1 MSSSSWSY
9 SSIKLFDQC
18 PKKYQHLR
26 VLKDVKQD
34 EGEHLVYGNEVHKAA
49 EEYVKNDVPIPE
61 KFGYTKPVI
70 DALKNKPGEKHCE
83 LKLGV
88 KKEGDGYAPCK
99 FFDKDVW
106 LRTIVDLLIVD
117 GSTGWIVDY
126 KTGKNAKYAD
136 TKQLD
141 VMAGAV
147 FVHYPQLDTIKSAL
161 AYLVSKD
168 FIKKTHEKENHKKY
182 LNTFSWELDR
192 LGSALKS
199 GVWNANSG
207 PLCGWC
213 PVTSCEHHRVR

>member
-1 MSSSSWSY
+1 MPAWSY

-18 PKKYQHLR
+18 PKKYNHLR
-26 VLKDVKQD
+26 ILKDVKEEQS
-34 EGEHLVYGNEVHKAA
+34 EHLIYGNAVHKAA
-49 EEYVKNDVPIPE
+49 EKYVKNDVPIPE
-61 KFGYTKPVI
+61 KFGYTQPVI
-70 DALKNKPGEKHCE
+70 DVLKNKPGEKHCE

-88 KKEGDGYAPCK
+88 KKDGDGYAPCG

-106 LRTIVDLLIVD
+106 LRTVVDLLIVD
-117 GSTGWIVDY
+117 GAKGWIVDY

-147 FVHYPQLDTIKSAL
+147 FVHYPKLENIKSAL

-192 LGSALKS
+192 LASAVES

>member
-1 MSSSSWSY
+1 MPAWSY

-18 PKKYQHLR
+18 PKKYNHLR
-26 VLKDVKQD
+26 ILKDVKEEQS
-34 EGEHLVYGNEVHKAA
+34 EHLIYGNAVHKAA
-49 EEYVKNDVPIPE
+49 EKYVKNDVPIPE
-61 KFGYTKPVI
+61 KFGYTQPVI
-70 DALKNKPGEKHCE
+70 DVLKNKPGEKHCE

-88 KKEGDGYAPCK
+88 KKDGDGYAPCG
-99 FFDKDVW
+99 FFDKEVW

-117 GSTGWIVDY
+117 GAKGWIVDY

-147 FVHYPQLDTIKSAL
+147 FVHYPQLEEIKSGL

-192 LGSALKS
+192 LASAVES

>member
-1 MSSSSWSY
+1 MPAWSY

-18 PKKYQHLR
+18 PKKYHHLR
-26 VLKDVKQD
+26 ILKDVKEQ

-49 EEYVKNDVPIPE
+49 EEYVKNGAPFPE
-61 KFGYTKPVI
+61 KFGYAKPVL
-70 DALKNKPGEKHCE
+70 DTLKSFPGDKHCE

-88 KKEGDGYAPCK
+88 KKVGEEFAPCG

-106 LRTIVDLLIVD
+106 LRTIVDLLIVN
-117 GSTGWIVDY
+117 GTEGYIVDY

-136 TKQLD
+136 AKQLD

-147 FVHYPQLDTIKSAL
+147 FVHYPELNRIKSAL

-168 FIKKTHEKENHKKY
+168 FIKKAHAREDHKKY
-182 LNTFSWELDR
+182 LNVFSWELDR
-192 LGSALKS
+192 LGGAMES
-199 GVWNANSG
+199 GVWNPNSG

>member
-1 MSSSSWSY
+1 MPAWSY

-18 PKKYQHLR
+18 PKKYNHLR
-26 VLKDVKQD
+26 ILKDVKEEQS
-34 EGEHLVYGNEVHKAA
+34 EHLIYGNEVHKAA

-61 KFGYTKPVI
+61 KFSYTTPVI
-70 DALKNKPGEKHCE
+70 DVLKNKPGEKHCE

-88 KKEGDGYAPCK
+88 KKDGDDYAPCG
-99 FFDKDVW
+99 FFDNEVW

-117 GSTGWIVDY
+117 GTKGWIVDY

-147 FVHYPQLDTIKSAL
+147 FVHYPELESIKSAL

-182 LNTFSWELDR
+182 LNTFSWELNR
-192 LGSALKS
+192 LDSATES